1 MSEQMLFYFML
12 GTGGIFLAIIFAYV
26 LLRKKM
32 MNKETMYVASLVEG
46 TKESNFSM
54 EIFYQKFYVFC
65 TKIPGIR
72 RYTLKIRRRVEIVN
86 LEDEYLTR
94 KQVAQVMFKAFLTI
108 IPLTIVI
115 ILMTKTDMILMSTL
129 LLFELFFI
137 EFII

>member
-1 MSEQMLFYFML
+1 MLFYFML

-86 LEDEYLTR
+86 LE
-94 KQVAQVMFKAFLTI
+94 VNV
-108 IPLTIVI
+108 VV
-115 ILMTKTDMILMSTL
+115 
-129 LLFELFFI
+129 
-137 EFII
+137 